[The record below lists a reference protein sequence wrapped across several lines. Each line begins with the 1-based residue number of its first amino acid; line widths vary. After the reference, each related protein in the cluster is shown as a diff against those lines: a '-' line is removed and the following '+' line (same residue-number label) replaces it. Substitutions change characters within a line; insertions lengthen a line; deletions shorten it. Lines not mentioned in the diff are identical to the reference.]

1 MSVVTTIF
9 PIYDWVTN
17 ILGEQAENA
26 EVTLLDKG
34 VDLHSYQPTVDDIV
48 KISACDLFVYVGGES
63 DEWVD
68 DALAEA
74 AYEHMVVI
82 NLLDVLGERVKEE
95 EIVEGMETEDAGNG
109 NSYLYLVLRDAK
121 LL

>member
-1 MSVVTTIF
+1 MT
-9 PIYDWVTN
+9 
-17 ILGEQAENA
+17 L
-26 EVTLLDKG
+26 LLDKG
-34 VDLHSYQPTVDDIV
+34 VDLHSYQPMVDDIM

-95 EIVEGMETEDAGNG
+95 EIVEGMETEDAGNR